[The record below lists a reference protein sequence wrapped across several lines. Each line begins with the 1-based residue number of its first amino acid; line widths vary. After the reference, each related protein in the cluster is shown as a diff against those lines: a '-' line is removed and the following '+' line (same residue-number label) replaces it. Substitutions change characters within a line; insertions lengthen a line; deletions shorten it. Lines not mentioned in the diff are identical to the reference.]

1 MANGGGGAT
10 KLLVDPVTYELVR
23 NTILAISTEMAMVV
37 SKSAYSTAINEGMD
51 FANATYDRRG
61 KLLAQGEFDLPA
73 FVGITMLAVPEVVRA
88 IGLEN
93 MEPGDIYMINDP
105 YVASTHC
112 NDISFI
118 KPVFYEG
125 EIVAFLSSTAHWT
138 DVGGVVPGS
147 LNLSAK
153 THFEEG
159 MRIPAVTIVK
169 RGQLQDDLV
178 RLLLANVRQTWERV
192 GDLNA
197 QIAALNTGDGRVQEL
212 VAKRGVASTL
222 AAFQEMQNH
231 TERLVRAAFRSIPD
245 GVYEAEDLIDQD
257 LATGEPVAIRLKMT
271 IEGDHVIYD
280 LTESDDAAG
289 SAINGTIAAT
299 TSSVYNAT
307 GAILPPMP
315 MNSGLMRAIEIKTRK
330 GSICHAQ
337 PPVAISGTAA
347 TSLECTFAAVVK
359 ALSAALPER
368 GAGISSTMHNTMYSG
383 VDERGGLSE
392 PFIEYIWAAGGMG
405 GTKYKD
411 GGNTVGSPYG
421 ATIRNIPVELQE
433 RRYPVLWS
441 TYMLL
446 QDSGGPGRSR
456 GGLALTQECGFPFQP
471 GRLNSFGNRERF
483 GPPGDF
489 RWRRRP
495 DGGVHPQPRDGAR
508 AADEL
513 FLHAGSCQSG
523 RRTLAVVQRW
533 GRVRRCDGA
542 AGGECGGGYS
552 GRLCVDRRGARAV
565 WRGDQGS
572 GPPHTGVRSGPEG
585 HGEAATG
592 DASRAVSPRRA

>member
-73 FVGITMLAVPEVVRA
+73 FVGISMLAVPEVVRA

-456 GGLALTQECGFPFQP
+456 GGLALMQECGFPFQP

-483 GPPGDF
+483 GPPGIFGGGDGQTAGF
-489 RWRRRP
+489 ILNRGTEHELRMSSFSTQVPVKVGDALSLWSNGGGGYGDAMERP
-495 DGGVHPQPRDGAR
+495 VENVVADIQDDYVSIDGAR
-508 AADEL
+508 EQYGVVIKDL
-513 FLHAGSCQSG
+513 D
-523 RRTLAVVQRW
+523 RRTLACEVDQKATEKL
-533 GRVRRCDGA
+533 RREMRA
-542 AGGECGGGYS
+542 A
-552 GRLCVDRRGARAV
+552 R
-565 WRGDQGS
+565 
-572 GPPHTGVRSGPEG
+572 
-585 HGEAATG
+585 
-592 DASRAVSPRRA
+592 